1 MACVS
6 NLPVVGAPRGTSASG
21 SRRRNA
27 RIMNRIH
34 HSRLVSTGSKFVCGG
49 VGVVDRDA
57 MTAEAT
63 AASEYVAATWPETKS
78 SMRHCVVDTRGEHF
92 LYQFSEDKPDGLR
105 IATFKAAG
113 VCVYMSRLA
122 KNLEVAAVPEKEEV
136 IVTTETVP
144 EPIESV
150 VEPVA
155 NVAPSIP
162 PTPVPEPET
171 PSARDITSKPP
182 TASFGE
188 NAGKS
193 GAAVFERGGGI
204 ASWHG
209 WTEGYELD
217 LVLEVDVPA
226 EKSTDP
232 IAAGVSSVSRGRQA
246 LKSGAAVF
254 GDGVGTITFSEAQL
268 QTAVFE
274 PEPAAP
280 PKPMLTVGEARSVS
294 SGGVAFEGGAGVGG
308 ARWRSPNTPE
318 KVSESTAGTAGA
330 STQRKVDAQ
339 TVVVW
344 GLCAAI
350 FAYKIFFARV

>member
-1 MACVS
+1 MS
-6 NLPVVGAPRGTSASG
+6 
-21 SRRRNA
+21 
-27 RIMNRIH
+27 RIH

-57 MTAEAT
+57 VTAEAT

-78 SMRHCVVDTRGEHF
+78 SMRHCVVDTRGVHF
-92 LYQFSEDKPDGLR
+92 LYQFSEDKPDGFR

-122 KNLEVAAVPEKEEV
+122 KNLDVAVPEKEEV

-150 VEPVA
+150 VQPVV
-155 NVAPSIP
+155 NVAPSVPSI
-162 PTPVPEPET
+162 PVPEPET

-268 QTAVFE
+268 QKAVSE
-274 PEPAAP
+274 AEPAPP
-280 PKPMLTVGEARSVS
+280 PKPMLTVGEVRSVS

-344 GLCAAI
+344 GVCAAI
-350 FAYKIFFARV
+350 FASKIVVARV